1 MSIQAGDTAYVA
13 YGYEHPEEKIPFY
26 YVIDAV
32 VRRPPID
39 VPKDEHYY
47 FKHHPPRHHKY
58 VFETLE
64 EADARVNELIERFGG
79 KRSNY
84 GLKITADFVLKV
96 IEEETS

>member
-1 MSIQAGDTAYVA
+1 MSIEAGDTAYVA

-26 YVIDAV
+26 YAIDAV

-47 FKHHPPRHHKY
+47 FKHHPPRDRKY
-58 VFETLE
+58 VFETME
-64 EADARVNELIERFGG
+64 EADAMVNELIERFGG
-79 KRSNY
+79 KLSSY
-84 GLKITADFVLKV
+84 GSKTLRTALQR